1 MSTLSRTY
9 STFVLPAPRAPGAP
23 NESLKHDHRLEHPA
37 TLYTDENHTQFNTPN
52 GAVPVPQPLQLG
64 SVEWKNAQFSQKK
77 AEAVAKGQELTPAQI
92 KRAKQAIAKTAKSY
106 NDKRLAEKQ
115 LAEKTAADEILR
127 KQIRKDKKKKRN
139 DEAKQN
145 KIAGKQAAL
154 HKEALELVEQCE
166 KLGLKLLIS
175 PSATVECAIE
185 MCQEAIL
192 KYMNTPL
199 TAEEIKKREETA
211 AKQKANNSADLRA
224 SEVFRDV
231 KTHIISADQQVEG
244 EDTLLQK
251 KKKKKNKNKPS
262 SKSQAPASEPEVN
275 IDWGE
280 DVEMG
285 APLTRKQRSRIAAA
299 NLAAN
304 SA

>member
-1 MSTLSRTY
+1 MAALARTN
-9 STFVLPAPRAPGAP
+9 STFVAPAPRAIGAP
-23 NESLKHDHRLEHPA
+23 NMSLEHDHRQKHPG
-37 TLYTDENHTQFNTPN
+37 TLYTDHNRTHFNTPN
-52 GAVPVPQPLQLG
+52 GVVPVPQPLRFG
-64 SVEWKNAQFSQKK
+64 SDEWKNAQFSQKK

-139 DEAKQN
+139 DETKQN

-244 EDTLLQK
+244 EDTLLPK